1 MGLLS
6 ARLGRKRFYMTS
18 VGLFTGASMAC
29 GLADSL
35 SVLVVARMVQ
45 GIGGGVLMTISQA
58 ILRETFPREEQ
69 GMAMGLFGMGVVLAP
84 AIGPALG
91 GWITDT
97 YSWPWI
103 FYINVP
109 VGLANVL
116 LIRRFLHD
124 PAYLERETGHMDLIG
139 VGLMVVGL
147 SALQLMLEQGERRE
161 WLSSGFILALLT
173 IAATGLLLFV
183 IRELL
188 VDRPAVDLRLLTDR
202 SFALASFIG
211 GVFGIGIFGTLFL
224 LPLFLQS
231 LLGYTATQSGV
242 ALMPR
247 SLAMFVAMPI
257 SGRLYNRLGP
267 RILCASGL
275 SVTAYSFW
283 ALSSLSL
290 ETGLWDIF
298 WPQVW
303 QGVGFS
309 LIFISLTTAALSN
322 IPRPKMTAA
331 TGLYNAIRQLC
342 GSISIALSASELARG
357 NVRFAAAIGE
367 GAARQASVMSYNH
380 VFVLGACLF
389 LLVLPLALL
398 LHSRGEN
405 YTHSTSASQEETGSH
420 P

>member
-1 MGLLS
+1 
-6 ARLGRKRFYMTS
+6 
-18 VGLFTGASMAC
+18 
-29 GLADSL
+29 
-35 SVLVVARMVQ
+35 
-45 GIGGGVLMTISQA
+45 
-58 ILRETFPREEQ
+58 
-69 GMAMGLFGMGVVLAP
+69 
-84 AIGPALG
+84 
-91 GWITDT
+91 
-97 YSWPWI
+97 
-103 FYINVP
+103 
-109 VGLANVL
+109 
-116 LIRRFLHD
+116 
-124 PAYLERETGHMDLIG
+124 MDLIG

-202 SFALASFIG
+202 SFASASFIG

-342 GSISIALSASELARG
+342 GSIGIALSASELARG